1 MHICM
6 HTLTVTFTHSQTPP
20 TRTHTHAHARTRTR
34 THTHART
41 HAHTHT
47 HTRTGINEAL
57 IDDYRKQRGN
67 TLVLLGPE
75 RPVASAKP
83 AARRE

>member
-1 MHICM
+1 MYAPY
-6 HTLTVTFTHSQTPP
+6 HTQTIVHTHSYTL
-20 TRTHTHAHARTRTR
+20 AH
-34 THTHART
+34 
-41 HAHTHT
+41 
-47 HTRTGINEAL
+47 TGINEAL

-83 AARRE
+83 AARRD